1 MYALRLTRDRSRVIS
16 YHVIKNQYKAVC
28 GEILIDNEITQVRP
42 EQGRFWR
49 RCLRKVVAG
58 A

>member
-42 EQGRFWR
+42 EQGRFCR